1 MRVVFR
7 TEGNEKQGMGDVWGS
22 IALADEFSKS
32 SDEIIFVLSEGEKA
46 IELLEG
52 RGYQTCIAESVE
64 EELVLLRR
72 FQPHVVI
79 VIKLNNEPQYIK
91 ALKALTQH
99 LVTIDDAGDGSRYA
113 DTRINVLYHTYG
125 AETDPKY
132 ITLRSEFRGLHERGK
147 RVRREVQELLIM
159 QGGSDTYGFTPSIV
173 HGLEG
178 LSIRPRCNLILGPEF
193 RHEKELA
200 ASLATSSLDFTV
212 LNNPHNLGE
221 LMWRADLA
229 VTAGGLAMFELA
241 SVGTPSIV
249 VCGERF
255 EEETASGLEQSGVVV
270 NLGFGAAINYD
281 DVSRKIND
289 LALDWSKRKR
299 MSVRGRKLVDGKGCE
314 RIVGMVRQ
322 RLCVDQAS

>member
-32 SDEIIFVLSEGEKA
+32 SDEIIFVLSGGEKA
-46 IELLEG
+46 IELLGG

-99 LVTIDDAGDGSRYA
+99 VVTIDDAGDGSRYA

-132 ITLRSEFRGLHERGK
+132 ITLRSEFRDPNRKEK
-147 RVRREVQELLIM
+147 PVRKKVQEILIM
-159 QGGSDTYGFTPSIV
+159 QGGSDTHGFTPSIV
-173 HGLEG
+173 RSLEG
-178 LSIRPRCNLILGPEF
+178 MLIRPKCNLIIGPEF
-193 RHEKELA
+193 RHEKELDE
-200 ASLATSSLDFTV
+200 SLATSSLDLIV
-212 LNNPHNLGE
+212 HNNPRNLAE
-221 LMWRADLA
+221 LMWSADLA
-229 VTAGGLAMFELA
+229 VTAGGLGMFELA
-241 SVGTPSIV
+241 CIGTPSVV

-255 EEETASGLEQSGVVV
+255 EEETASRLEQSGVVV
-270 NLGFGAAINYD
+270 NLGFGAAINYED
-281 DVSRKIND
+281 LSKTIDS
-289 LALDWSKRKR
+289 LALDWSRRKR
-299 MSVRGRKLVDGKGCE
+299 MSVLGKKLVDGKGSE
-314 RIVGMVRQ
+314 RIVRMIRQ
-322 RLCVDQAS
+322 RVCTDR